1 MNHGHGRSLLP
12 QKVQLTPIFGSLDR
26 ERSRVEQVVKQAG
39 WGTPTTLNLKRFFNL
54 GWQVPT
60 GGGAEFS
67 FCIDDV
73 SFF

>member
-1 MNHGHGRSLLP
+1 VAITP
-12 QKVQLTPIFGSLDR
+12 QPQTVQIPWAML
-26 ERSRVEQVVKQAG
+26 KQAG